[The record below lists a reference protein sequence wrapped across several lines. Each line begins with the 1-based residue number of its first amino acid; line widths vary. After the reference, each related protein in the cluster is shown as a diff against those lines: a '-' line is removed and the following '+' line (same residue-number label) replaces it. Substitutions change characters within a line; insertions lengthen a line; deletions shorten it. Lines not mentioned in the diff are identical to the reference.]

1 MDIQTRIVDTK
12 ALLTCS
18 GRMDAV
24 TAPRFET
31 ASTELL
37 GQGHTAQVADLSG
50 LEYISSA
57 GLRSIL
63 AAGKKLKAAGGSLAF
78 CGLSGM
84 VDEVFRVS
92 GFLKLFKVHASEA
105 EALEG

>member
-1 MDIQTRIVDTK
+1 MNIETRIEGPKT
-12 ALLTCS
+12 LLTVT
-18 GRMDAV
+18 GRMDALS
-24 TAPRFET
+24 APAFET
-31 ASTELL
+31 ACQAVLDD
-37 GQGHTAQVADLSG
+37 GRVAVVADLSG

-63 AAGKKLKAAGGSLAF
+63 GAAKKLKGAGGSLSF
-78 CGLSGM
+78 CGLGGM

-92 GFLKLFKVHASEA
+92 GFLKLFKVHASRA

>member
-1 MDIQTRIVDTK
+1 MNIETRIVETK
-12 ALLTCS
+12 ALLTCT

-24 TAPRFET
+24 SAPRFET
-31 ASTELL
+31 ACMELL
-37 GQGHTAQVADLSG
+37 AQGHASLVADLSD

-63 AAGKKLKAAGGSLAF
+63 SSVKKLKASGGSLAF

-92 GFLKLFKVHASEA
+92 GFLKLFRIHASA
-105 EALEG
+105 ADALDG